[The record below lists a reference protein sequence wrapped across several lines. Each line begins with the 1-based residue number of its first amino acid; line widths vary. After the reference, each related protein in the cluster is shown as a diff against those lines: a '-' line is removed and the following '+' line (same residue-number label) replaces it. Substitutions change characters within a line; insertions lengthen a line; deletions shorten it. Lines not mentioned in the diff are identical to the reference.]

1 MNNQPDREK
10 FEPMGTKISP
20 AMAVVWSAVCEALHT
35 DTYHLLQQFIYSMI
49 RAASDQHAL
58 TPEMR
63 QLLDMLD
70 LDAGWQNAINLCA
83 PNGKLSISQMILI
96 VEQDG
101 KKGFGA
107 VMLDKPFMGQCQQT
121 ENVDQI
127 YERIT
132 EVIYKS
138 HYRKLRQMGID
149 LGTHS
154 VRETIDTMIDAQT
167 LFNLDDALR
176 EGPQMGDRNDSGRVA
191 NGFGKKTKSTQH
203 RTPDGEANR
212 QQKIQ
217 FKPDDVPDLP
227 ELMEQREQSDACID
241 YAEKRQ
247 KSAESQLHPT
257 AEDMERDM
265 GFKPFTSE
273 W

>member
-1 MNNQPDREK
+1 MSNNNNQTDKDREK

-20 AMAVVWSAVCEALHT
+20 AMAVVWNAVCNALGT

-49 RAASDQHAL
+49 RAASDQHAM
-58 TPEMR
+58 TPEIR

-70 LDAGWQNAINLCA
+70 VDAGWQNAINLCA
-83 PNGKLSISQMILI
+83 PNGRLTISQMILI
-96 VEQDG
+96 VEQED
-101 KKGFGA
+101 KRGFGA
-107 VMLDKPFMGQCQQT
+107 VMIDKPFMGEARQT
-121 ENVDQI
+121 ENVDAI
-127 YERIT
+127 YERLT

-167 LFNLDDALR
+167 ILNLDDALR
-176 EGPQMGDRNDSGRVA
+176 EGPQMGDRTDSGRA
-191 NGFGKKTKSTQH
+191 ATGYGKKTKSHQH

-212 QQKIQ
+212 QQRIK
-217 FKPDDVPDLP
+217 FNEEDREAARDEANRGKDLG
-227 ELMEQREQSDACID
+227 EIL
-241 YAEKRQ
+241 
-247 KSAESQLHPT
+247 
-257 AEDMERDM
+257 EDEM
-265 GFKPFTSE
+265 GFKPHGGE